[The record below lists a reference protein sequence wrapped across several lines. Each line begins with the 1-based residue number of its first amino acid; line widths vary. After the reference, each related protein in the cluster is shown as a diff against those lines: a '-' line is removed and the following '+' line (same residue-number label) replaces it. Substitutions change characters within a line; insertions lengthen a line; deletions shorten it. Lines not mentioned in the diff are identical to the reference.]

1 MSRYEVQL
9 GAHAAVVDVRLHP
22 EGGWWVALDGA
33 DPVHLRG
40 GAVGAAEWRLDGDGQ
55 HHSVAVHVDGERLSV
70 QSGGHGLSGTVVD
83 PRDRALDALSTDAHG
98 EIVTPMPG
106 AVVRVLVAA
115 GAEVTAGQVLVVV
128 EAMKMENEFKA
139 PAAGVVEAV
148 HVQAGSSVDAG
159 ALLVSVRT
167 EEGA

>member
-1 MSRYEVQL
+1 
-9 GAHAAVVDVRLHP
+9 
-22 EGGWWVALDGA
+22 
-33 DPVHLRG
+33 
-40 GAVGAAEWRLDGDGQ
+40 
-55 HHSVAVHVDGERLSV
+55 
-70 QSGGHGLSGTVVD
+70 
-83 PRDRALDALSTDAHG
+83 
-98 EIVTPMPG
+98 MPG